1 MLPSLVHLN
10 DECHTDC
17 GWGVNVKWPCGVLVY
32 REQEQGGAD
41 AVAIITSTADLDRKA
56 HALRGVAG
64 TRYEVDAQKLKD
76 AFQEAQEKDGVAITR
91 KTFRMYAYKPF
102 VGVDA
107 TIVGALGKRKCEESL
122 DLKEKLD
129 AVRDT
134 MGNEWTLVAFES

>member
-1 MLPSLVHLN
+1 MLPSLVHLR

-32 REQEQGGAD
+32 REEEQGDAD

-56 HALRGVAG
+56 YALGGVAG
-64 TRYEVDAQKLKD
+64 TGYEEDAQKLSD
-76 AFQEAQEKDGVAITR
+76 AFKKAQEDDGVAITR

-107 TIVGALGKRKCEESL
+107 TIAALGKRKCEEGP

-129 AVRDT
+129 TVRAK

>member
-41 AVAIITSTADLDRKA
+41 AVAIITSTADLDNKA

-64 TRYEVDAQKLKD
+64 TRYEVDAQKLKN
-76 AFQEAQEKDGVAITR
+76 AFQEAQEDDGVAITR

-107 TIVGALGKRKCEESL
+107 TIRALGKRKCKEGP
-122 DLKEKLD
+122 DLKKKLD
-129 AVRDT
+129 TVRAK